1 MVFTCNKTELFE
13 ENMLQ
18 QFDLGKYSYFCVDIL
33 PQQEFLD
40 FQMKR
45 GHSKIE
51 LEFDKYRTPAFKKMV
66 TKKPILSVDIGFSG
80 DKILLYYRTDIQN
93 LSCLILKN
101 DVRFSR

>member
-1 MVFTCNKTELFE
+1 MVFTCNKTELLE

-18 QFDLGKYSYFCVDIL
+18 QFDLGKLYLFFYL
-33 PQQEFLD
+33 PQQDFLD

-51 LEFDKYRTPAFKKMV
+51 LEFEKYRTPAFKKMV

-80 DKILLYYRTDIQN
+80 DKILNY
-93 LSCLILKN
+93 
-101 DVRFSR
+101 